1 MSREDWYRNNVW
13 NEDIAE
19 AYFTKL
25 QRARSKDQYLRIQAN
40 YLTEKYPEIALELL
54 DKFFEL
60 NEPFDL
66 AQAYCDKA
74 AALHN
79 LGNAEEAIESYK
91 QALKFEK
98 NQGTAQT
105 QAYLSLPM
113 LFVEHDTKQHFE
125 FGIELLNEYVGR
137 LMFPID
143 YFRWH
148 TAMAVFKYGLGDC
161 TEASKQAGLAL
172 DAAQVK
178 KSGFRYHQ
186 QLGLVGKEYKKTIKV
201 LRAIYA

>member
-1 MSREDWYRNNVW
+1 MSREDWYRNKVW
-13 NEDIAE
+13 NEEIAE

-25 QRARSKDQYLRIQAN
+25 KRAHSKDQYLRIQAN
-40 YLTEKYPEIALELL
+40 YLTEKYPEVALELL

-66 AQAYCDKA
+66 AQAYCAKA
-74 AALHN
+74 AALLS
-79 LGNAEEAIESYK
+79 LGNVEEAIESYK

-98 NQGTAQT
+98 KQGTAQT

-113 LFVEHDTKQHFE
+113 LFVEYETKQYFE
-125 FGIELLNEYVGR
+125 FGIELLNEYIDR

-148 TAMAVFKYGLGDC
+148 TAMAVFKHSFGDS

-172 DAAQVK
+172 DAAQIK

-186 QLGLVGKEYKKTIKV
+186 ELGLVGKEYEKTVKV